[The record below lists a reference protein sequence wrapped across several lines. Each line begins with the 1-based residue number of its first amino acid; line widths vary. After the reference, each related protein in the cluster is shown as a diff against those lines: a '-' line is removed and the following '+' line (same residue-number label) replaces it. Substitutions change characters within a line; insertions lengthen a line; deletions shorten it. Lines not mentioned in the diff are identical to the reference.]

1 MQKIFILLSSV
12 CLLQL
17 SSIAQSYTPLLDNFN
32 EWHFTTCFSGCPTDI
47 YYTDGDTVVNGVD
60 YKVLDGFHYISR
72 SFLLTEDTLA
82 RTVSLTRVSSKI
94 DTYLLYD
101 FSLNVGD
108 SIDIQ
113 NPISP
118 FPATPGYFRVDS
130 IQMRMLDD
138 GNDYKH
144 FYLSVINPT
153 AGASNAVWIEGV
165 GSLSLINAP
174 GGLNDINGTG
184 HLSCFFKEGV
194 GHYSNLDSIVSCD
207 PTNFPSLINSFNGI
221 EINLFP
227 NPTSGDVYIA
237 ASESIDYVEI
247 INLSGQVL
255 ETKQILSHFNAKID
269 MKYLKEGIYFINLH
283 FTTGESAIRR
293 VVKG

>member
-1 MQKIFILLSSV
+1 VF
-12 CLLQL
+12 
-17 SSIAQSYTPLLDNFN
+17 
-32 EWHFTTCFSGCPTDI
+32 
-47 YYTDGDTVVNGVD
+47 
-60 YKVLDGFHYISR
+60 
-72 SFLLTEDTLA
+72 
-82 RTVSLTRVSSKI
+82 
-94 DTYLLYD
+94 
-101 FSLNVGD
+101 
-108 SIDIQ
+108 
-113 NPISP
+113 
-118 FPATPGYFRVDS
+118 
-130 IQMRMLDD
+130 
-138 GNDYKH
+138 
-144 FYLSVINPT
+144 
-153 AGASNAVWIEGV
+153 